1 MDINDLRAGVTV
13 LSLALFIG
21 IMAWTWARKRHS
33 GFDEAARLP
42 FIDEDSAEQTGE
54 RQ

>member
-21 IMAWTWARKRHS
+21 IMAWTWASKRRE
-33 GFDEAARLP
+33 GFEEAAQLP
-42 FIDEDSAEQTGE
+42 FNDKDSAE
-54 RQ
+54 